1 MVNKNSRQ
9 EKETHAKRTNT
20 DLLSYWNCTASS
32 FSFILVKS
40 RSRTVSRRL
49 YLSRRCGNQCC
60 ESGSSLTCMFERA
73 NQTYFYLLPTSCVG
87 FAPYGTCIHSS
98 LQYANLLRAPIIR
111 AGSVC
116 AARHER
122 TCYGLVCA
130 RCHPAPGSVVRAQCT
145 PIWARRCHPQCHRQ
159 THCRPLRD
167 VTTHR
172 RSA

>member
-1 MVNKNSRQ
+1 MQNEQ
-9 EKETHAKRTNT
+9 TRTYLAT
-20 DLLSYWNCTASS
+20 GTVLYS
-32 FSFILVKS
+32 ILVQFHFGQV
-40 RSRTVSRRL
+40 TSRRL
-49 YLSRRCGNQCC
+49 YVFRRV
-60 ESGSSLTCMFERA
+60 SSLWQSMLCEWLEFNMHVRA
-73 NQTYFYLLPTSCVG
+73 SESTHFYLLPTPCFG
-87 FAPYGTCIHSS
+87 FAPYGTCIDSS
-98 LQYANLLRAPIIR
+98 LQYANPLRAPIIR

-122 TCYGLVCA
+122 TCYALVCA
-130 RCHPAPGSVVRAQCT
+130 RCHPAPGSAVRAQCT

>member
-1 MVNKNSRQ
+1 MQNEQ
-9 EKETHAKRTNT
+9 TRTYLAT
-20 DLLSYWNCTASS
+20 GTVQHPRSVSFRSS
-32 FSFILVKS
+32 HVTSFV
-40 RSRTVSRRL
+40 RV
-49 YLSRRCGNQCC
+49 
-60 ESGSSLTCMFERA
+60 SSLWQSMLCEWLEFNMHVRA
-73 NQTYFYLLPTSCVG
+73 SESTHFYLLPTPCFG
-87 FAPYGTCIHSS
+87 FAPYGTCIDSS

-122 TCYGLVCA
+122 TCYALVCA
-130 RCHPAPGSVVRAQCT
+130 RCHPAPGSAVRAQCT

>member
-1 MVNKNSRQ
+1 MQNEQ
-9 EKETHAKRTNT
+9 TRTYLAT
-20 DLLSYWNCTASS
+20 GTVQHPCSVSFRSS
-32 FSFILVKS
+32 HGVAPCH
-40 RSRTVSRRL
+40 VVCV
-49 YLSRRCGNQCC
+49 SRRCGNQCC
-60 ESGSSLTCMFERA
+60 ASGSSLTCMFERA
-73 NQTYFYLLPTSCVG
+73 NQTHFYLLPTPCFG

-98 LQYANLLRAPIIR
+98 LQYANPLRAPIIR

-122 TCYGLVCA
+122 TFVCA
-130 RCHPAPGSVVRAQCT
+130 RCHPAPGSAVRAQCT

>member
-49 YLSRRCGNQCC
+49 RV
-60 ESGSSLTCMFERA
+60 SSLWQSMLCEWLEFNMHVRA
-73 NQTYFYLLPTSCVG
+73 SESTHFYLLPTPCFG

-98 LQYANLLRAPIIR
+98 LQYANPLRAPIIM

-116 AARHER
+116 AATHER
-122 TCYGLVCA
+122 TFVCA
-130 RCHPAPGSVVRAQCT
+130 RCHPAPGSAVRAQCT